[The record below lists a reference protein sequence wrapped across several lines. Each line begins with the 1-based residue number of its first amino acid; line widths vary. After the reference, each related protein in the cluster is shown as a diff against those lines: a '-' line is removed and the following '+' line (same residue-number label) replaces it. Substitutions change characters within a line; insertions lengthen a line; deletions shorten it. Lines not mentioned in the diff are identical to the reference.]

1 MKRILLV
8 FAFVLIGINAFC
20 NEKKNHVI
28 ISFDLKSDIMTNNRR
43 DYTIKQVKEVL
54 PQILKTNGINSGYVS
69 LQTFSASEN
78 AENLDDYIIELK
90 APFTE
95 FSNVGTFL
103 NNLQSS
109 DFSGIMPEIGFSLLT
124 VARPYSLLKFK
135 EQKDEILVDRTFL
148 VLITDNKFNGND
160 NYKKELDVAS
170 PSGIKDNA
178 AVKKKI
184 MANMISV
191 QQNYFY
197 ELIDEKTINRVNNI
211 YYAVKASISLYEVI
225 PLQQYFA
232 IESVLDFPHTV
243 VATRTKEGYTTK
255 FKIDSHNNNN
265 YRFMSSE
272 VSISAGDYHET
283 CYIKTVSDSA
293 QFNIPKESVNKV
305 GKENISIEFK
315 SWVQLLDKVYN
326 HTILSPDGSEL
337 QGAKGLNRSIKIELE
352 KDAEILGF
360 IPLTDGL
367 YNISFWTNDQS
378 VAAATW
384 GVIFIL
390 ILLAVMI
397 FSIWQS
403 TRYKSKRNDVKL

>member
-8 FAFVLIGINAFC
+8 FAFVLMGINAFC

-28 ISFDLKSDIMTNNRR
+28 ISFDLKSDIMMANNRR
-43 DYTIKQVKEVL
+43 DYTIKQVKKVL

-95 FSNVGTFL
+95 FSNISIVL
-103 NNLQSS
+103 DNLQSS
-109 DFSGIMPEIGFSLLT
+109 DFSGIMPENGYSLLT

-135 EQKDEILVDRTFL
+135 EQKNEILIDRTFL
-148 VLITDNKFNGND
+148 VLITDNHFNGND
-160 NYKKELDVAS
+160 NYKKELDDAS
-170 PSGIKDNA
+170 PNGIRKNE
-178 AVKKKI
+178 AVKKSI
-184 MANMISV
+184 MANMNSI

-197 ELIDEKTINRVNNI
+197 ELIDEKSICYYNN
-211 YYAVKASISLYEVI
+211 YHVSKGSMTLFEVI
-225 PLQQYFA
+225 PLQQYFSV
-232 IESVLDFPHTV
+232 ESVLDFPHTIT
-243 VATRTKEGYTTK
+243 ATRTKDGYK
-255 FKIDSHNNNN
+255 AIFKVNQLDNPN
-265 YRFMSSE
+265 YRFISSE
-272 VSISAGDYHET
+272 AFLPVDGYNEKRHVKLNQNEIFD
-283 CYIKTVSDSA
+283 
-293 QFNIPKESVNKV
+293 IPESLVEQV
-305 GKENISIEFK
+305 GEDNISIDFRT
-315 SWVQLLDKVYN
+315 WVQLIDNVYN
-326 HTILSPDGSEL
+326 HTILSPNGDKL
-337 QGAKGLNRSIKIELE
+337 QGAEGLNRSIKIKLE
-352 KDAEILGF
+352 EDAKILGF

-367 YNISFWTNDQS
+367 YDISFWTNDQS

-390 ILLAVMI
+390 ILSAVMI

>member
-28 ISFDLKSDIMTNNRR
+28 ISFDLKSDITMANNRR

-95 FSNVGTFL
+95 FSNISIVL
-103 NNLQSS
+103 DNLQSS
-109 DFSGIMPEIGFSLLT
+109 DFSGIMPEYGFSLLT

-160 NYKKELDVAS
+160 NYKKELDDAS
-170 PSGIKDNA
+170 PDGIKYNA
-178 AVKKKI
+178 AVKKNI

-197 ELIDEKTINRVNNI
+197 ELIDEKSICYYNN
-211 YYAVKASISLYEVI
+211 YSVSKGSMTLFEVI
-225 PLQQYFA
+225 PLQQYFSV
-232 IESVLDFPHTV
+232 ESVLDFPHTIT
-243 VATRTKEGYTTK
+243 ATRTKDGYK
-255 FKIDSHNNNN
+255 AIFKVNQLDNPN
-265 YRFMSSE
+265 YRFISSE
-272 VSISAGDYHET
+272 AFLPVDGYNEKRHVKLNQNEIFD
-283 CYIKTVSDSA
+283 
-293 QFNIPKESVNKV
+293 IPESLVEQV
-305 GKENISIEFK
+305 GEDNISIDFRT
-315 SWVQLLDKVYN
+315 WVQLIDNVYN
-326 HTILSPDGSEL
+326 HTILSPDGDKL
-337 QGAKGLNRSIKIELE
+337 QGAEGLNRSIKIKLE
-352 KDAEILGF
+352 EDAKILGF

-367 YNISFWTNDQS
+367 YDISFWTNDQS

>member
-8 FAFVLIGINAFC
+8 FAFVLMGINAFC

-28 ISFDLKSDIMTNNRR
+28 ISFDLKSDIMMNKRR

-95 FSNVGTFL
+95 FSNISIVL
-103 NNLQSS
+103 DNLQSS
-109 DFSGIMPEIGFSLLT
+109 DFSGIMPEYGYSLLT

-135 EQKDEILVDRTFL
+135 EQKNEILIDRTFL
-148 VLITDNKFNGND
+148 VLITDNHFNGND
-160 NYKKELDVAS
+160 NYKKELDDAS
-170 PSGIKDNA
+170 PNGIRKNE
-178 AVKKKI
+178 AVKKSI
-184 MANMISV
+184 MANMNSI

-225 PLQQYFA
+225 PLQQYFSV
-232 IESVLDFPHTV
+232 ESVLDFPHTIT
-243 VATRTKEGYTTK
+243 ATRTKDGYKAT
-255 FKIDSHNNNN
+255 FKINQLENPN
-265 YRFMSSE
+265 YRFISSE
-272 VSISAGDYHET
+272 AFLPVDGYNEKRHVKLNQNEIFD
-283 CYIKTVSDSA
+283 
-293 QFNIPKESVNKV
+293 IPESLVEQV
-305 GKENISIEFK
+305 GEDNISIDFRT
-315 SWVQLLDKVYN
+315 WVQLIDNVYN
-326 HTILSPDGSEL
+326 HTILSPDGDKL
-337 QGAKGLNRSIKIELE
+337 QGAEGLNRSIKIKLE
-352 KDAEILGF
+352 EDAKILGF

-367 YNISFWTNDQS
+367 YDISFWTNDQS